1 MPSEGARVSS
11 GGSTVEADARVAAPV
26 ERVDALEA
34 QRRMRDEGYV
44 YLDVRTEAE
53 YAAGHPAGALNLP
66 WQLQGPSGL
75 TPNPDFLELAGALFG
90 PSARLLLGC
99 KSGVRSLRAAEA
111 LAARGRRWLLE
122 LRPGYDGLRDA
133 FGRVREPGWLA
144 SGLPVEKHTEGA
156 SYAELVARARRGPP

>member
-1 MPSEGARVSS
+1 MSS
-11 GGSTVEADARVAAPV
+11 GGSELETGASV

-34 QRRMRDEGYV
+34 HRRMRDEGYV

-66 WQLQGPSGL
+66 WQLQGSSGL
-75 TPNPDFLELAGALFG
+75 VPNPDFVELVGALFG
-90 PSARLLLGC
+90 PNTRLLLGC

-111 LAARGRRWLLE
+111 LAARGHVELLE

-144 SGLPVEKHTEGA
+144 SGLPVERRTEGG
-156 SYAELVARARRGPP
+156 SYAELVARARLDPP

>member
-1 MPSEGARVSS
+1 MSRTDTPPV
-11 GGSTVEADARVAAPV
+11 VEPRTAGTGIL
-26 ERVDALEA
+26 RVDALEA
-34 QRRMRDEGYV
+34 HRRLRDDGYV
-44 YLDVRTEAE
+44 YVDVRTEAE

-75 TPNPDFLELAGALFG
+75 LLNPAFVELVERLFG
-90 PSARLLLGC
+90 RGARLVLGC

-111 LAARGRRWLLE
+111 LAAAGHVELLE

-144 SGLPVEKHTEGA
+144 SGLPVEQSTEGG
-156 SYAELVARARRGPP
+156 SYAELLARAASRAPR